1 MARSP
6 SYTQGLTPMFLSGL
20 LQRWQPLQFFHR
32 RRWRPVQLTV
42 LFGVCLAFAV
52 ACGGGSPEADTEPDP
67 TAAAGGRVTMGT
79 TLSARTLDPA
89 DAYEI
94 FPGILLHNLGD
105 QLYAYEPGTTE
116 LIPQLA
122 AKLPTVSDDGLTYT
136 IPLREDVT
144 FHNGTPFNAEA
155 MVFSIQRFMEN
166 GGRPAFLLSEKIDT
180 VAATGDYELTLTLQ
194 QPFSAFTALLTFW
207 GVTPV
212 PSEEYTIGEGQFIPD
227 NFIGTGPYKLASFT
241 SDAIRLDVNEDY
253 WGEKPANEGIDIQIF
268 TNAANLYNTFT
279 TGGLDVAYQTL
290 DPDQI
295 AALEAE
301 ADTGGWQVIEAGTT
315 VINYMSLNQK
325 IEPLN
330 DVRVRQAIAAMID
343 RNLVNERVFKGQA
356 EPLYSLIPTS
366 FDAYE
371 PVMQDAYGDGNF
383 ELARELLTEAGFSE
397 ENPFTF
403 EIWYP
408 SASTTREVVAGT
420 LKESFETGLPGLVQ
434 VEVQT
439 AESATLW
446 GNVDKGIYP
455 SVLANWYPDYY
466 DVDTFVQPFLSCNQ
480 GSDATLCEEGASQSN
495 GSFYYSKKANEL
507 IAAQR
512 AEQDPAARETIFK
525 DIQTLLMEDV
535 PYIPLWQNKDY
546 VFAQE
551 GVDGVAIQP
560 TQQFLLWQISKG
572 A

>member
-1 MARSP
+1 MISLGWFQEWKRRRRPWGS
-6 SYTQGLTPMFLSGL
+6 L
-20 LQRWQPLQFFHR
+20 LQFA
-32 RRWRPVQLTV
+32 T
-42 LFGVCLAFAV
+42 LFSLCLALV
-52 ACGGGSPEADTEPDP
+52 VGCGGSAPDEG
-67 TAAAGGRVTMGT
+67 AAGTGSEPTSNRVTIGT
-79 TLSARTLDPA
+79 TLTARTLDPA

-105 QLYAYEPGTTE
+105 QLYAYEPGSTE

-122 AKLPTVSDDGLTYT
+122 TELPTVSDDGLIYT

-155 MVFSIQRFMEN
+155 MAFSIQRFMDN
-166 GGRPAFLLSEKIDT
+166 GGRPAFLLAEKIDT
-180 VAATGDYELTLTLQ
+180 VEATGDYELTLTLKT
-194 QPFSAFTALLTFW
+194 PFAAFPSLLTFW

-212 PSEEYTIGEGQFIPD
+212 PEADYEIAEGSFVPD
-227 NFIGTGPYKLASFT
+227 SFIGTGPYKLASFS
-241 SDAIRLDVNEDY
+241 SDAIKLDVNPDY
-253 WGEKPANEGIDIQIF
+253 WGEAPANEGIDIQIF
-268 TNAANLYNTFT
+268 TSAANLYNTFK
-279 TGGLDVAYQTL
+279 TGGVDVAYQTL

-295 AALEAE
+295 ASLERE
-301 ADTGGWQVIEAGTT
+301 ADAGGWQVIEAGTT
-315 VINYMSLNQK
+315 VVNYMSLNQK

-343 RNLVNERVFKGQA
+343 RPLVNERVFQGQA
-356 EPLYSLIPTS
+356 EALYSLIPTS
-366 FDAYE
+366 FEVYE
-371 PVMQDAYGDGNF
+371 PVMKSPNGDGDF
-383 ELARELLTEAGFSE
+383 ETARTLLEEAGFSE

-408 SASTTREVVAGT
+408 SASTTRSVVANT
-420 LKESFETGLPGLVQ
+420 LKESFEAGLPGLVT

-446 GNVDKGIYP
+446 GNISDGIYP

-466 DVDTFVQPFLSCNQ
+466 DVDTFIQPFLSCDK
-480 GSDATLCEEGASQSN
+480 GSETTLCEEGASQSN
-495 GSFYYSKKANEL
+495 GSFYYSEEANEL

-512 AEQDPAARETIFK
+512 AEQDPAARDAIVQ
-525 DIQTLLMEDV
+525 DIQTLLKEDV

-546 VFAQE
+546 VFAQD

-572 A
+572 

>member
-1 MARSP
+1 MV
-6 SYTQGLTPMFLSGL
+6 LSDL
-20 LQRWQPLQFFHR
+20 WQRWRPQGFWRRPQGFR
-32 RRWRPVQLTV
+32 RRWRSLQFTL
-42 LFGVCLAFAV
+42 LLGLGLALVV
-52 ACGGGSPEADTEPDP
+52 ACGGGSPEGSPNAGDGTGDGA
-67 TAAAGGRVTMGT
+67 TSGGRIAIGT

-105 QLYAYEPGTTE
+105 QLYAYEPGTTT

-122 AKLPTVSDDGLTYT
+122 TELPTVSDDGLTYT

-144 FHNGTPFNAEA
+144 FHDGSPFNAEA
-155 MVFSIQRFMEN
+155 MAFSIQRFMEN
-166 GGRPAFLLSEKIDT
+166 GGRPAFLLAEKIDS
-180 VAATGDYELTLTLQ
+180 VSATGDYELTLTLKS
-194 QPFSAFTALLTFW
+194 PFAAFTALLTFW

-212 PSEEYTIGEGQFIPD
+212 PPDTYTIAEGSFIPD
-227 NFIGTGPYKLASFT
+227 DFIGTGPYKLASFS
-241 SDAIRLDVNEDY
+241 SDAIKLDVNEDY

-268 TNAANLYNTFT
+268 SSAANLYNTFT
-279 TGGLDVAYQTL
+279 TGAIDVAYQTL

-295 AALEAE
+295 ASLEAE
-301 ADTGGWQVIEAGTT
+301 ADRGGWQVIEAGTT

-330 DVRVRQAIAAMID
+330 DVRVRQAVAAMID

-366 FDAYE
+366 FESYE
-371 PVMQDAYGDGNF
+371 PVMQAAYGDGNF

-446 GNVDKGIYP
+446 GNVDKGVYP

-466 DVDTFVQPFLSCNQ
+466 DVDTFVQPFLSCDQ
-480 GSDATLCEEGASQSN
+480 GSADTLCEAGASQSN
-495 GSFYYSKKANEL
+495 GSFYYSERANEL

-512 AEQDPAARETIFK
+512 AEQDPVAREAIVQ
-525 DIQTLLMEDV
+525 DIQALLQEDV

-546 VFAQE
+546 VFAQ
-551 GVDGVAIQP
+551 GGIDGVAVQP

-572 A
+572 G